1 MYFHSNM
8 STISLSNV
16 LSSPLQ
22 YNSAD
27 TVKAVTAVFDIINVA
42 ILNLLLRID
51 DEDETVAILALV
63 AFVVVTLLYLAT
75 SALLMVCQ
83 CYNTGKC
90 FNWKEW
96 IKNLLRMLGLTLYI
110 YGNNVGTLTEQYG
123 EDFGTGCGTDCR
135 RNLKLSARAALAIG
149 ALITVIFS
157 KGSNKENLADEA
169 LTVLPVC
176 AMLGLIVDF
185 DALYTLF
192 AGTECSPTFNASL
205 DIPRLDV
212 LGSVSLNTSYV
223 VIAVYALVYA
233 GVVIRYTGKQLLKS
247 KHKVWIVSLIVLLCI
262 ICWCHL
268 LADNMLPLDCALE
281 DEEVRYTT
289 KLALSTV
296 ALVLIPI
303 VVAIGVGYRLCHYK
317 EYNELEQ
324 IQQGAYKLSENP

>member
-1 MYFHSNM
+1 M
-8 STISLSNV
+8 
-16 LSSPLQ
+16 
-22 YNSAD
+22 
-27 TVKAVTAVFDIINVA
+27 TAVFDIINVA
-42 ILNLLLRID
+42 IRNLLLHIS
-51 DEDETVAILALV
+51 DEDKTVAVLALL

-110 YGNNVGTLTEQYG
+110 YGNNVGTLSKLYG
-123 EDFGTGCGTDCR
+123 KDFGTGCGADCQR
-135 RNLKLSARAALAIG
+135 DLKLSARAALAIG

-157 KGSNKENLADEA
+157 KGSNKESLADEA
-169 LTVLPVC
+169 LAVLPVC
-176 AMLGLIVDF
+176 AMLGLIVDS

-192 AGTECSPTFNASL
+192 AGTECSNANTFNTSL
-205 DIPRLDV
+205 HIPPQLHHLEA

-223 VIAVYALVYA
+223 VIIIYCLVYA

-268 LADNMLPLDCALE
+268 LADNILPLECAIKDKEAL
-281 DEEVRYTT
+281 YTT

-303 VVAIGVGYRLCHYK
+303 VVAIGVGYKFCHYR
-317 EYNELEQ
+317 EYNQLV
-324 IQQGAYKLSENP
+324 